1 MDALPAEERGLDSH
15 LFCGQWGNGTAPPVP
30 SARHPVI
37 ELVTSPNN
45 PDGAIRQPAVASS
58 PHRRVVMDHAYLWP
72 HFTPTAQSV
81 QYGDDT
87 LAMFTLSKM
96 TGHGSTR
103 IG

>member
-1 MDALPAEERGLDSH
+1 MQSSRAGGRGL
-15 LFCGQWGNGTAPPVP
+15 G
-30 SARHPVI
+30 ARAWRKAARLRLPRI
-37 ELVTSPNN
+37 L
-45 PDGAIRQPAVASS
+45 QPAVASS

-72 HFTPTAQSV
+72 HFTPTAQPV